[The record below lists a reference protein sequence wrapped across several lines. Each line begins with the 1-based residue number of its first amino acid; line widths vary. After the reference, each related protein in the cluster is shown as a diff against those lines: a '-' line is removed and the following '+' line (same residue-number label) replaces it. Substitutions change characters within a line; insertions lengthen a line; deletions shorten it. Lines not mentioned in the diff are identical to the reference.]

1 MSTLNDLHGKV
12 PPPPVHVVALG
23 FNGPWEVQTM
33 KVRLAT
39 CRDRNVADYIAA
51 LWNLMPSIEEIPI
64 AKAALSEAVQD
75 TMDAEAQNIM
85 RNFTPAKRPYRRAKA
100 GKSVQVMP

>member
-1 MSTLNDLHGKV
+1 MSALNDLHGKV
-12 PPPPVHVVALG
+12 PPPPVHVAALG
-23 FNGPWEVQTM
+23 FNGPWEVMTM

-51 LWNLMPSIEEIPI
+51 LWNLMPAVEEPKSPFEIDATI
-64 AKAALSEAVQD
+64 RNGEIVAVNNKPV
-75 TMDAEAQNIM
+75 TA
-85 RNFTPAKRPYRRAKA
+85 RPYRRRKA

>member
-51 LWNLMPSIEEIPI
+51 LWNLMPPIEETPKPFTGMVGLI
-64 AKAALSEAVQD
+64 E
-75 TMDAEAQNIM
+75 M
-85 RNFTPAKRPYRRAKA
+85 RPGEPVKVDGKPMGRRPYRRRKA

>member
-12 PPPPVHVVALG
+12 PAPPVHVVALG
-23 FNGPWEVQTM
+23 FNGPWEVMTM

-51 LWNLMPSIEEIPI
+51 LWNLMPAVDALEGVRTLEFRPEDPPIPR
-64 AKAALSEAVQD
+64 
-75 TMDAEAQNIM
+75 NISPQP
-85 RNFTPAKRPYRRAKA
+85 TPRPYRRRKA
-100 GKSVQVMP
+100 GKSVQVVP

>member
-1 MSTLNDLHGKV
+1 MSTLNVLHGKV
-12 PPPPVHVVALG
+12 PAPPVHVVALG

-51 LWNLMPSIEEIPI
+51 LWNLMPAVAEPI
-64 AKAALSEAVQD
+64 TVDNAITRHPFVPSEAVF
-75 TMDAEAQNIM
+75 EPKP
-85 RNFTPAKRPYRRAKA
+85 RRPYRRRKA
-100 GKSVQVMP
+100 GKSVQVVP